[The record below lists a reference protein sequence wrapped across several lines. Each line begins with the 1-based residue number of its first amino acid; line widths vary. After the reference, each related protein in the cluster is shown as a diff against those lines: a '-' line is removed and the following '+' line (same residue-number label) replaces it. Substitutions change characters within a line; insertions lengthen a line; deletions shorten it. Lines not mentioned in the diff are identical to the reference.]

1 MQSKTTI
8 NKIKLSKLW
17 TLTAITFLTLF
28 TGLAGAQTYTN
39 GPLSTGATSS
49 TGAAAPTGYT
59 WSEVQ
64 AGNTNAGFGANIT
77 AGFTVADDFTV
88 PAGGWNLTTAR
99 FYAYS
104 TGFAGTTSPFVDV
117 RIQIFNTDPSVG
129 SPTPIFGNLTTNRFV
144 SSADANMYRI
154 FNGAPGTTR
163 RIWEIVANINT
174 SLTPGTYWIEWQLGN
189 GGISNFS
196 PPATIVGQVTQA
208 GWNGKQHDINAAT
221 WVNLLDGANAQ
232 DMPFK
237 LDYNTGS
244 CSGTPAPGNTIASAT
259 TICQNIPLNLSL
271 QNATSGAGVTYQW
284 QSSADGTTWTNITG
298 ATNATYTTTLTATTY
313 FQCVVT
319 CSGNNG
325 TSTPVLINMVPCY
338 CDAGASGS
346 FERIGNVKLG
356 TIDNSSTGGSGY
368 QDFTAVSTDVIAGAT
383 MPFTVTSTN
392 GFGGDRIKIW
402 IDFNQDFDFTDP
414 GEQVYLAPTN
424 SAGPYNGTIIIPSG
438 ATLGATRMRIRLY
451 DNTDSDNNGSCGT
464 DNWGEVEDY
473 TVNVTPCVPISVTTQ
488 PTSQSASCGQ
498 NATFSIALTGSA
510 PSASWEYR
518 TSASGIWQN
527 VPNAAPYSGVN
538 TNTLTITAVTSALE
552 GYQYRAVFQGACT
565 ALDHSSIGTLTVTP
579 LIADVNPPSATIC
592 AGTIQQLSLTNLT
605 STLQSSTFASG
616 SVNLAIPSA
625 DDGSL
630 FDSNVI
636 PVSGIPAGSIITDF
650 KVTLN
655 VAHPWIGD
663 ACFVLKGPNGQVLN
677 LDYFLTGTGGVD
689 ISTGFTNTVFSPL
702 GTTVLNAGTNPWTG
716 LFKADAMT
724 ATVPTGFP
732 PSGPVGYTPTTS
744 TWNNL
749 YSTLNGDWTL
759 AFYDYFD
766 ASDDG
771 TLNNWSITISYT
783 SPTFAE
789 GTWTGPAGT
798 IFTDAAATIP
808 YTGTP
813 ATTVYVLPTEGGV
826 NNYDV
831 SFSTAICQS
840 SVTTVPVT
848 VNIPLSG
855 TSTVDDQS
863 ACEGTG
869 TTFSSSTPENG
880 QPVNHQW
887 YMSTDGGATFTEV
900 HNGGIYSGATTA
912 SLSISSVSMGMDG
925 YVYYDSLY
933 IPVCNSTLHS
943 GNGTLTV
950 HANPTPSLSA
960 NPSALFPGISTTI
973 NVNGAS
979 GSYTWNYN
987 GSTIGNTSSSLPVNV
1002 DELGTYNVT
1011 VVDENGCE
1019 GSSSSITIRDS
1030 VTSTLFI
1037 YPNPTNNGQFNVR
1050 YYSNSNQGGR
1060 TINVFDSKGSRVYS
1074 NTFSIFG
1081 AYTNMPVNLSNLSKG
1096 VYTVELAERS
1106 GKRIKTGRILVL

>member
-49 TGAAAPTGYT
+49 TGTAAPTGYT

-473 TVNVTPCVPISVTTQ
+473 
-488 PTSQSASCGQ
+488 
-498 NATFSIALTGSA
+498 
-510 PSASWEYR
+510 
-518 TSASGIWQN
+518 
-527 VPNAAPYSGVN
+527 
-538 TNTLTITAVTSALE
+538 
-552 GYQYRAVFQGACT
+552 
-565 ALDHSSIGTLTVTP
+565 
-579 LIADVNPPSATIC
+579 
-592 AGTIQQLSLTNLT
+592 LSL
-605 STLQSSTFASG
+605 
-616 SVNLAIPSA
+616 IH
-625 DDGSL
+625 
-630 FDSNVI
+630 I
-636 PVSGIPAGSIITDF
+636 
-650 KVTLN
+650 
-655 VAHPWIGD
+655 
-663 ACFVLKGPNGQVLN
+663 
-677 LDYFLTGTGGVD
+677 
-689 ISTGFTNTVFSPL
+689 
-702 GTTVLNAGTNPWTG
+702 
-716 LFKADAMT
+716 
-724 ATVPTGFP
+724 
-732 PSGPVGYTPTTS
+732 
-744 TWNNL
+744 
-749 YSTLNGDWTL
+749 
-759 AFYDYFD
+759 
-766 ASDDG
+766 
-771 TLNNWSITISYT
+771 
-783 SPTFAE
+783 
-789 GTWTGPAGT
+789 
-798 IFTDAAATIP
+798 
-808 YTGTP
+808 
-813 ATTVYVLPTEGGV
+813 
-826 NNYDV
+826 
-831 SFSTAICQS
+831 
-840 SVTTVPVT
+840 
-848 VNIPLSG
+848 
-855 TSTVDDQS
+855 
-863 ACEGTG
+863 
-869 TTFSSSTPENG
+869 
-880 QPVNHQW
+880 
-887 YMSTDGGATFTEV
+887 
-900 HNGGIYSGATTA
+900 
-912 SLSISSVSMGMDG
+912 
-925 YVYYDSLY
+925 
-933 IPVCNSTLHS
+933 
-943 GNGTLTV
+943 
-950 HANPTPSLSA
+950 
-960 NPSALFPGISTTI
+960 
-973 NVNGAS
+973 
-979 GSYTWNYN
+979 
-987 GSTIGNTSSSLPVNV
+987 
-1002 DELGTYNVT
+1002 
-1011 VVDENGCE
+1011 
-1019 GSSSSITIRDS
+1019 
-1030 VTSTLFI
+1030 
-1037 YPNPTNNGQFNVR
+1037 
-1050 YYSNSNQGGR
+1050 
-1060 TINVFDSKGSRVYS
+1060 
-1074 NTFSIFG
+1074 
-1081 AYTNMPVNLSNLSKG
+1081 
-1096 VYTVELAERS
+1096 
-1106 GKRIKTGRILVL
+1106 